1 MRQTRDERITLNGR
15 SEQTACGGALCH
27 ANFPRKTRKL
37 RGQHAS
43 DTERRGLVQD
53 AALPVTVVGGEQANA
68 RINSCLGE
76 CAS

>member
-1 MRQTRDERITLNGR
+1 MLEPS
-15 SEQTACGGALCH
+15 SEIAEMSAHGH
-27 ANFPRKTRKL
+27 ANFPRKTWKL
-37 RGQHAS
+37 RSQHAS